1 MSFLLLKATQMKM
14 FRWLKGLFTLRGK
27 ALKLYRRG
35 MARAKGNDQF
45 GAIDDYT
52 ATIDMLGAPLDVVAM
67 ALFNRSLV
75 FVATGENSKATCD
88 LDAVAA
94 MCKAPARVKAMARQQ
109 LIRMRAR
116 ALKQLA
122 GETVANKRQ
131 NGDIPRGQAI
141 YGQSGQFGIIS

>member
-1 MSFLLLKATQMKM
+1 MSYLAPKATQMKVS
-14 FRWLKGLFTLRGK
+14 RWLKNLFTRRGK

-35 MARAKGNDQF
+35 MVRAKAHNEL

-52 ATIDMLGAPLDVVAM
+52 ATIDMMGAPLDVVAM

-75 FVATGENSKATCD
+75 FVATGENSKGTCD

-94 MCKAPARVKAMARQQ
+94 MCEAPPRVKAMARQK

-116 ALKQLA
+116 AEA
-122 GETVANKRQ
+122 SG
-131 NGDIPRGQAI
+131 RG
-141 YGQSGQFGIIS
+141 GSRL